1 VQKFLRRTEAP
12 DGDQKICRALH
23 PFWFSVAPKSGRLLF
38 LQHLHIDMNCVFC
51 HAFGEEQSELEYRTE
66 LGIKRFSP
74 REKLLY
80 WIETK
85 TN

>member
-1 VQKFLRRTEAP
+1 LRRTEAP
-12 DGDQKICRALH
+12 DGDQKIFQALH